1 MVQKILENLARGPA
15 PCILLGMTLI
25 IFLQRFF
32 IVAALL
38 VFGSKFA
45 FAATSFD
52 NLSQAD
58 VDAIAK
64 EWSSNSMLHS
74 VMPASSMGDVFGFQV
89 GLTAGVTQTPEI
101 ERLVKENAPSAE
113 ANPAPHAGL
122 LAAVSVPFGI
132 TAELSWLPEFKTQEV
147 SYKQMSAAVK
157 WTITDVVGTILPVN
171 IAARAFVS
179 NSDFNFRQTATGTT
193 LDVEYDGRVSGLQFL
208 VSPKLIPV
216 FEPYAGIGLLKAEG
230 DLKANGSGM
239 FDISSSTQMSSKPS
253 TTQLILGIEAK
264 LLIMRL
270 GLEYSTAFDTSNIT
284 AKLSLG
290 I

>member
-1 MVQKILENLARGPA
+1 MAWGNWLTRRS
-15 PCILLGMTLI
+15 PCILPGMTII
-25 IFLQRFF
+25 IFLQRLF
-32 IVAALL
+32 IAAALL

-64 EWSSNSMLHS
+64 EWSSNSMLHT
-74 VMPASSMGDVFGFQV
+74 VMPPSSMGDVFGFQV
-89 GLTAGVTQTPEI
+89 GLVAGITKTPEI
-101 ERLVKENAPSAE
+101 ERLVKENAPTAE
-113 ANPAPHAGL
+113 ANPAPHAGI

-132 TAELSWLPEFKTQEV
+132 SGELVVLPEFKTQDV
-147 SYKQMSAAVK
+147 SYKQMSAAIK
-157 WTITDVVGTILPVN
+157 WTITDVVETPIPIN

-179 NSDFNFRQTATGTT
+179 NSDFTFRQTVTGTT

-208 VSPKLIPV
+208 VSPKLVPV
-216 FEPYAGIGLLKAEG
+216 FEPYAGIGLLRAQG
-230 DLKANGSGM
+230 DLKASGTGI
-239 FDISSSTQMSSKPS
+239 FDIASSTQMSSKPS

-270 GLEYSTAFDTSNIT
+270 GLEYSTAFDTSNLT
-284 AKLSLG
+284 AKLAFG
-290 I
+290 F